1 MQLTKICSKNVLQK
15 FPFSYERYENLIS
28 EHFQN
33 IQLRFFHN
41 ANIKEVMNCLFKMII
56 LLFWGPTRT
65 DKAIVTPFSYSENWK
80 QLFTLVCCALFVNES
95 TVRMKWTKEYVLTD
109 VVWIY
114 IKNKVILKEGNAK
127 TVFSTTWHSLFTLRV
142 QIFGRG

>member
-1 MQLTKICSKNVLQK
+1 
-15 FPFSYERYENLIS
+15 
-28 EHFQN
+28 
-33 IQLRFFHN
+33 
-41 ANIKEVMNCLFKMII
+41 MNCLFKMII

-80 QLFTLVCCALFVNES
+80 QLFTLVCCDITVNCALFVNES
-95 TVRMKWTKEYVLTD
+95 TVKMKWTKEYVLTD

-142 QIFGRG
+142 QIYGRG